1 MYNEDEQ
8 IVKTNIA
15 YTYKILREEIEQ
27 LQNRYAFLETGNI
40 GYSVLGKP
48 IPYIKLGRGEK
59 EVCYNASFHANEWIT
74 SVILMK
80 FIEDFCK
87 AYENNQEIYGY
98 QARQIFS
105 QTSIYLIP
113 MVNPD
118 GVDLVTGAVEE
129 NTNIYRNYEYIAKN
143 FPAIPFPSGW
153 KANFN
158 GVDLKI
164 YQPVLNFT
172 DCDTDPFV
180 HFPILLFLH
189 FALV

>member
-1 MYNEDEQ
+1 MKSYLEIVPTNVNYNYTILQ
-8 IVKTNIA
+8 NNINNLQN
-15 YTYKILREEIEQ
+15 TYK
-27 LQNRYAFLETGNI
+27 FLKIGNI
-40 GYSVLGKP
+40 GYSVLGKK
-48 IPYIKLGRGEK
+48 IPYIKIGKGRKKVLYHAGI
-59 EVCYNASFHANEWIT
+59 HANEWIT
-74 SVILMK
+74 SNLLMK
-80 FIEDFCK
+80 FIENFCK
-87 AYENNQEIYGY
+87 AYTLNKNIYSY
-98 QARQIFS
+98 SAKDLFNKTTLYIV
-105 QTSIYLIP
+105 P

-118 GVDLVTGAVEE
+118 GIDLVTG
-129 NTNIYRNYEYIAKN
+129 NISKKDNIYKDYINIAKSYTN
-143 FPAIPFPSGW
+143 IPFPDGW